1 MMTLSDSK
9 TQPSGK
15 NRHDEN
21 FPVGSWLIAPPL
33 RRHIHLYY
41 RFARA
46 ADDIADAP
54 DLDPAEKRHRLDR
67 IAAILD
73 GAPGDEAPFAADMR
87 ASLCETGLDPAY
99 CHDLLDA
106 FRMDA
111 AGTRYADWESL
122 MGYCRL
128 SAAPVGR
135 YLLDLHGES
144 RSLWPMA
151 DALCAI
157 LQIINHLQDC
167 GADYRLLGRVYIPQ
181 SWLAAEGASPADLAA
196 ASCSLEL
203 RRALRRVSAALD
215 PLFVQAR
222 ALPQHIRSTRL
233 RLETRTIIALAAK
246 IAQRLATE
254 DVLAQPIRL
263 GKIDAAFAVIGGLIG
278 INA

>member
-1 MMTLSDSK
+1 MTLSDSK

-21 FPVGSWLIAPPL
+21 FPVGSWLIAPHL
-33 RRHIHLYY
+33 RRHIHVYY

-54 DLDPAEKRHRLDR
+54 DLDPAEKRRRLDH

-87 ASLCETGLDPAY
+87 ASLHETELDPVY

-111 AGTRYADWESL
+111 AGTRYADWDSL
-122 MGYCRL
+122 MEYCRL
-128 SAAPVGR
+128 SAVPVGR

-181 SWLAAEGASPADLAA
+181 SWLTAAGASPADLAA
-196 ASCSLEL
+196 ASCSPGL
-203 RRALRRVSAALD
+203 RRAIRRVTAALD
-215 PLFVQAR
+215 PLFIQAR
-222 ALPQHIRSTRL
+222 ALPQQIRSTRL
-233 RLETRTIIALAAK
+233 RLETRAIIALAAR
-246 IAQRLATE
+246 IALRLDKE
-254 DVLAQPIRL
+254 DVLAQPVRL

>member
-1 MMTLSDSK
+1 MTFSDNR
-9 TQPSGK
+9 TQPLGK

-33 RRHIHLYY
+33 RRHIHVYY

-54 DLDPAEKRHRLDR
+54 DLAPAEKRRRLDR

-87 ASLCETGLDPAY
+87 ASLHETGLDPVH

-111 AGTRYADWESL
+111 AGTRYADWDSL

-128 SAAPVGR
+128 SAVPVGR

-167 GADYRLLGRVYIPQ
+167 AADYRLLGRVYIPE
-181 SWLAAEGASPADLAA
+181 SWLAAEGASPADLTA
-196 ASCSLEL
+196 ASCSPEL
-203 RRALRRVSAALD
+203 RRTLRRVTAALD

-222 ALPQHIRSTRL
+222 NLPHQIRSSRL
-233 RLETRTIIALAAK
+233 RLETRAIIALAAK
-246 IAQRLATE
+246 IARRLNKE
-254 DVLAQPIRL
+254 DVLARPIRL
-263 GKIDAAFAVIGGLIG
+263 GKIDAAVAVIEGLIG
-278 INA
+278 IGA